1 VHGDHWLGDLLMNRL
16 PWLIFFLTAATWAW
30 AQSNYFEL
38 GNQSSTPGAC
48 PSNAQCADTPSS
60 TANNRQVA
68 TTAFVKSVA
77 SSVLSFNNI
86 GNPQATNTTVFY
98 ALGANASTVEANTFA
113 PMPVAVNIKNLGVQT
128 SVAPGAGQNYA
139 ITLRRNGAD
148 TAITCTISGA
158 GNSACSDTS
167 HTVAY
172 NATDTLDVKIISST
186 TATGN
191 LVASMT
197 LQLNQQ

>member
-1 VHGDHWLGDLLMNRL
+1 MLRLSWMLL
-16 PWLIFFLTAATWAW
+16 FLVVASLAL
-30 AQSNYFEL
+30 AQSNYYEL
-38 GNQSSTPGAC
+38 GNSTFTPGAC
-48 PSNAQCADTPSS
+48 PSNAQCADTPISS
-60 TANNRQVA
+60 SNNRQVA

-86 GNPQATNTTVFY
+86 GNPQGTNTTFYY

-128 SVAPGAGQNYA
+128 SVSPRAGQSYT
-139 ITLRRNGAD
+139 ITLRHNGAN

-158 GNSACSDTS
+158 GNSSCSDTS
-167 HTVAY
+167 HTVSY
-172 NATDTLDVKIISST
+172 NATDTLDMQVISSA
-186 TATGN
+186 TATGGMI
-191 LVASMT
+191 ASMT